1 MDELVKAFQK
11 FLMRDLSY
19 IIGGSAVVLSF
30 LSTFDKLPTESTPIV
45 WYVIGVP
52 VAYVVGYA
60 IQDFFGVC
68 HLLRMRA
75 GHPDPNRMAR
85 MLYELYDHEPP
96 KAFERLQYDRGKKV
110 LYESNVQRFK
120 DDHERIEGLK
130 QVGFTVGWCFIVSA
144 ILLMVRDCL
153 AYIGFDRALIG
164 ALLILGIILILLGW
178 LKVTQQ
184 AQYVLRFS
192 KENREGNN

>member
-1 MDELVKAFQK
+1 VRRVPRKRRPQ
-11 FLMRDLSY
+11 RTHQVQ
-19 IIGGSAVVLSF
+19 AVRHA
-30 LSTFDKLPTESTPIV
+30 TDD
-45 WYVIGVP
+45 
-52 VAYVVGYA
+52 
-60 IQDFFGVC
+60 Q
-68 HLLRMRA
+68 A
-75 GHPDPNRMAR
+75 GHRHLPQTHPAGTSIQ
-85 MLYELYDHEPP
+85 
-96 KAFERLQYDRGKKV
+96 AAIRL
-110 LYESNVQRFK
+110 
-120 DDHERIEGLK
+120 HEGLK

-192 KENREGNN
+192 KENREGNNRSGTSPGHD